1 MFLLCP
7 SILPWALHLAMAA
20 TTVVPIAAAWHRC
33 GWRWSWRADAADFDS
48 PFGVRVEQRRL
59 QSLGS
64 PRRQVHRRRWH
75 CTHCSVASS
84 TASAALCSAMLPAPN
99 EVDDAWFHGLH
110 WIHRRSRL
118 TVARGSSLIL
128 RPRALTHTGEG
139 GHTIFEMALRF
150 ESNPL
155 REVPHISLI
164 ALARSA

>member
-1 MFLLCP
+1 MFFSVLLSYPGP
-7 SILPWALHLAMAA
+7 SISRWPPRQLCRSLLP
-20 TTVVPIAAAWHRC
+20 VIAVD
-33 GWRWSWRADAADFDS
+33 GVGVGADAADFDS